1 MKWGITQPDVLF
13 SFCSKMRMA
22 KIYITICK
30 NQKVKCRESTKKQSG
45 GIKKEKSQIQVDH
58 PRCYNVENWS
68 RYNVV
73 NTTLGAYSFAAWVF
87 QELYKRVGIYLYFK
101 AQSVM
106 NNDKNKSYNVRT
118 IEANRL
124 QNPCHLAGYILIWLY
139 APHSLSYVA
148 ISYTVRKTYIVRH

>member
-1 MKWGITQPDVLF
+1 M
-13 SFCSKMRMA
+13 
-22 KIYITICK
+22 
-30 NQKVKCRESTKKQSG
+30 
-45 GIKKEKSQIQVDH
+45 
-58 PRCYNVENWS
+58 ENLS
-68 RYNVV
+68 RHNVV
-73 NTTLGAYSFAAWVF
+73 NTTLGACSFAAWVF

-124 QNPCHLAGYILIWLY
+124 QNPYLVSPGYILIWLY
-139 APHSLSYVA
+139 VLHSLSYMV